1 MVRRATHGARAPC
14 PRWPTDGWI
23 KLSHA
28 GTGHTLDGNY
38 YIGTVPGATGQL
50 GNGYTLQERLARR
63 GKAIARRRCP
73 GGALLSHP
81 QLNSLRLGRWRWR
94 TQESQYMRAFN
105 VQHLSLAQPRALA
118 FVVRL
123 NILFAMIPTGIPNG
137 HRDQRGRLKAQ
148 PQHSLDT
155 DDHGRTGRGRR
166 GLASS
171 CIQSDG

>member
-94 TQESQYMRAFN
+94 TPRKSIHEGVQRSTPLSRSTPGAGVCRQIEYTICHDSYRNSQRTSRPARQAQGSAAAF
-105 VQHLSLAQPRALA
+105 P
-118 FVVRL
+118 
-123 NILFAMIPTGIPNG
+123 
-137 HRDQRGRLKAQ
+137 
-148 PQHSLDT
+148 
-155 DDHGRTGRGRR
+155 
-166 GLASS
+166 
-171 CIQSDG
+171 